1 MRCIRAWRRAHMN
14 RHASTPCR
22 SAARRECGD
31 GCLGGGCCRIGES
44 ERHPMRKLEKV
55 DKGQHF
61 STFTM
66 HPYNKHLD

>member
-1 MRCIRAWRRAHMN
+1 MDALA
-14 RHASTPCR
+14 AG
-22 SAARRECGD
+22 AARGKASDIRFA
-31 GCLGGGCCRIGES
+31 RSKKI
-44 ERHPMRKLEKV
+44 